1 MNLSAVFKVE
11 YSHTDYDD
19 LLKYYSRI
27 FKTRY
32 SNGTLELPAFYGEG
46 HMHLLRLPN
55 GLQCLISD
63 YRVKQDAIFQRKK
76 NSKNYYILRFDELST
91 EQDLRPSLASKSAV
105 CLTTTNFDWLFYET
119 RGAAIRSLNISFSE
133 EWLNAFLG
141 REANGDNIG
150 KYLSLKINKF
160 NYEPM
165 DSEYK
170 KLLGEVLHPDC
181 DERFRLLYQ
190 HNRVMLLLERFFERM
205 AQRSTEMNIPHKISA
220 ADISRIKEVAQALLK
235 DFTAPPG
242 ITRLAKM
249 AAMSESKL
257 KSCFKEVYGISI
269 YQYFQ
274 KHRMHKAKA
283 MLVSKKY
290 TLKEV
295 SEEVGYENMASF
307 GKAFQKVFDQVPSD
321 ILNETNISN

>member
-19 LLKYYSRI
+19 LLKYYARI

-32 SNGTLELPAFYGEG
+32 SNGILELPGFYGEG
-46 HMHLLRLPN
+46 HMRLLRLPN

-76 NSKNYYILRFDELST
+76 NSRNYYVLRFDELST
-91 EQDLRPSLASKSAV
+91 EQDVSAALASKSAV

-119 RGAAIRSLNISFSE
+119 KGAIIRSLNILFSE
-133 EWLNAFLG
+133 EWLEAFLR
-141 REANGDNIG
+141 RETNGDNIA

-181 DERFRLLYQ
+181 DERFHLLYQ

-205 AQRSTEMNIPHKISA
+205 AQRSSEVHISHKISA
-220 ADISRIKEVAQALLK
+220 ADISRIKEIAQALVK
-235 DFTAPPG
+235 DLTAPPG

-257 KSCFKEVYGISI
+257 KTCFKEVYGISI

-290 TLKEV
+290 TLRQV
-295 SEEVGYENMASF
+295 SEELGYENIASF
-307 GKAFQKVFDQVPSD
+307 GKAFQKVFDQLPSD
-321 ILNETNISN
+321 ILNEPNTTA